1 MGSGPGRDDPD
12 PVVQV
17 LAGSALVLE
26 EVAGEGSLPRRIKFF
41 KRRIIFEFEHYVVIF
56 DRVIRT
62 ISSALDRWAASDVER
77 KRA

>member
-1 MGSGPGRDDPD
+1 MGSGPGRHDPD

-26 EVAGEGSLPRRIKFF
+26 EGAGEGSLPRRIKFF
-41 KRRIIFEFEHYVVIF
+41 KRRIFQFGHYVLMF
-56 DRVIRT
+56 DRFIR
-62 ISSALDRWAASDVER
+62 IVSSAWDLWAASDVER